1 MHAIIL
7 KGAITIHHNYSS
19 AATSESSL
27 FCQNSRM
34 FRFIWE
40 TGWTRFSSWVQV
52 HIQYQPH
59 GANIN
64 CRIGPR
70 LNHIELCA
78 PVSSQPARWSIP
90 TFCGS
95 WAIDGPSIPYIK
107 VRETVSLL
115 RFTVVLKQSSVNNYS
130 YTLNYPSSSRNKFRR
145 FLSPSINNN
154 QLGGYV

>member
-78 PVSSQPARWSIP
+78 PVSSQPASQVVDPYVLRLVGNWWSRTLRCEKP
-90 TFCGS
+90 CLS
-95 WAIDGPSIPYIK
+95 CALPSYWNSLPLTII
-107 VRETVSLL
+107 RIHWTIQAAHETNLDVS
-115 RFTVVLKQSSVNNYS
+115 
-130 YTLNYPSSSRNKFRR
+130 
-145 FLSPSINNN
+145 
-154 QLGGYV
+154 